1 MTRGRA
7 NALTAALAVG
17 LPILGYASGLALRAA
32 PTPHRGDL
40 HTIPERCKGEEGARL
55 RREGSDRDRLECAWA
70 YFRRGCALGHQ
81 ASCEAQRRAE
91 RELLEMAAGSPDR

>member
-1 MTRGRA
+1 MRTLVIV
-7 NALTAALAVG
+7 ALLAG
-17 LPILGYASGLALRAA
+17 CKRPA
-32 PTPHRGDL
+32 PGPAPRKDIPP
-40 HTIPERCKGEEGARL
+40 IPERCRGAEGERL